1 MMDVIVIILLALCLI
16 SLVFLVVK
24 SNQNNTSSIIDAI
37 RQLIQNELKENRTE
51 FSSGLRDN
59 REELNNSISKF
70 QQSFMEGLQ
79 KLTEN
84 QTTSIEKLTEKVE
97 SKLNVISEGMNANSK
112 NSREELTKNLKEFQ
126 TSFASNVKEF
136 NDLQKQKF
144 DAMAVK
150 QDELVKSTEL
160 KLEKMRETVD
170 EKLHKTLEERL
181 GQSFKIVSERL
192 EAVQKGLGEMQSLA
206 NGVGDLKKVLS
217 NVKTRGVLGEIQLGN
232 ILEQIMAPE
241 QYEANVKT
249 KHNSNDHV
257 EFAIKLPGKDDNGKE
272 VYLPIDAKFPQ
283 ENYVRLQTAYDEGDV
298 AGIELANRALVQSIK
313 KFAKDIRDKYI
324 DPPNTTDFGIMFLPI
339 EGLFSEVVRQPEVV
353 ALLQREY
360 KIIVAGPTTLAAM
373 LNSLQMGFKTLAIQK
388 RSSEVWQILGAV
400 KTEFGK
406 FGGVLEK
413 AQKKINEA
421 NKELDSLVGTRTR
434 MMLSKLKKV
443 EELPASESVT
453 LLDDAVEEEVE
464 IEEENKELN

>member
-1 MMDVIVIILLALCLI
+1 MEIISLILLALCLVCLLVLLLRGKKDNSMAVSEAVR
-16 SLVFLVVK
+16 SLLQK
-24 SNQNNTSSIIDAI
+24 
-37 RQLIQNELKENRTE
+37 ELKENRIE
-51 FSSGLRDN
+51 LSSALKDN
-59 REELNNSISKF
+59 REELSNGLDKLSK
-70 QQSFMEGLQ
+70 
-79 KLTEN
+79 KLEDRLV
-84 QTTSIEKLTEKVE
+84 Q
-97 SKLNVISEGMNANSK
+97 ISEGVNRNSK
-112 NSREELTKNLKEFQ
+112 ENREELTKALNNFSEVF
-126 TSFASNVKEF
+126 SRNVKDF

-144 DAMAVK
+144 DAMASK

-192 EAVQKGLGEMQSLA
+192 EAVQKGLGEMQNLA

-241 QYEANVKT
+241 QYEANVRT
-249 KHNSNDHV
+249 KQGSANHV
-257 EFAIKLPGKDDNGKE
+257 EFAIKLPGKDDAGKE

-283 ENYVRLQTAYDEGDV
+283 EDYVRLQTAYDEGNVEGVD
-298 AGIELANRALVQSIK
+298 IANRALVQSIK
-313 KFAKDIRDKYI
+313 KFAKDIKDKYI
-324 DPPNTTDFGIMFLPI
+324 DPPHTTDFGIMFLPI
-339 EGLFSEVVRQPEVV
+339 EGLFAEVVRQPELV

-360 KIIVAGPTTLAAM
+360 KIIVTGPTTLAAM

-413 AQKKINEA
+413 AQKKLTEA
-421 NKELDSLVGTRTR
+421 NKELDTLVGTRTR
-434 MMLSKLKKV
+434 MMLSKLKRV
-443 EELPASESVT
+443 EELPSAENVN
-453 LLDDAVEEEVE
+453 LLNEGIEIDEVE
-464 IEEENKELN
+464 DDEV

>member
-1 MMDVIVIILLALCLI
+1 MEIIALLLSSLSLAL
-16 SLVFLVVK
+16 LVVLLLK
-24 SNQNNTSSIIDAI
+24 NSKTNEGAIIDAT
-37 RQLIQNELKENRTE
+37 RTLLQYELKENRTE
-51 FSSGLRDN
+51 LSVALKEN
-59 REELNNSISKF
+59 REELSN
-70 QQSFMEGLQ
+70 GLG
-79 KLTEN
+79 KLTARLE
-84 QTTSIEKLTEKVE
+84 EKLGQ
-97 SKLNVISEGMNANSK
+97 ISEGLNNNAKENRK
-112 NSREELTKNLKEFQ
+112 ELTDSLKAFSDTFRE
-126 TSFASNVKEF
+126 NVKNF

-144 DAMAVK
+144 ETMATK
-150 QDELVKSTEL
+150 QDELVKSTEE

-181 GQSFKIVSERL
+181 GQSFKLVSERL

-283 ENYVRLQTAYDEGDV
+283 EDYVRLQTAYDEGDTTK
-298 AGIELANRALVQSIK
+298 IDSANRALVQSIK

-339 EGLFSEVVRQPEVV
+339 EGLFAEVVRQPEVV

-360 KIIVAGPTTLAAM
+360 KIIVTGPTTLAAM

-421 NKELDSLVGTRTR
+421 NKELDALVGTRTR

-443 EELPASESVT
+443 EELPASETVP
-453 LLDDAVEEEVE
+453 LIDDIVEIDPESGGEEE
-464 IEEENKELN
+464 